1 MDDPQRKQLLER
13 VNREGATI
21 GHRIPEQIT
30 IQGESVALRDF
41 VFEVRQRE
49 SYPQSERERVKRA
62 TRNLRR
68 GRKQRLETL
77 EEDPISYED
86 GEQLVEEIIGIDR
99 ALNALG
105 SLEATDIEAEAEQQE
120 VADKRRWMN
129 FLRRALGHEDR
140 SSGQSRGLE
149 R

>member
-21 GHRIPEQIT
+21 GHRIPDRLT
-30 IQGESVALRDF
+30 IQGEPVALREF
-41 VFEVRQRE
+41 VFEVRKRE
-49 SYPQSERERVKRA
+49 TYPQSERERVKQA

-68 GRKQRLETL
+68 GRKARLETL
-77 EEDPISYED
+77 EDGAIDYAE

-105 SLEATDIEAEAEQQE
+105 SLEPTDIEAEAERQA
-120 VADKRRWMN
+120 VADKRRWMG
-129 FLRRALGHEDR
+129 FLKRALGQEDR
-140 SSGQSRGLE
+140 SGDRGGGLD

>member
-41 VFEVRQRE
+41 VFEVRRRE

-86 GEQLVEEIIGIDR
+86 GEELVNEILGIDR

-120 VADKRRWMN
+120 VADKRRWMG
-129 FLRRALGHEDR
+129 FLRRALGHDDR

>member
-1 MDDPQRKQLLER
+1 MDDLQRKQLLER

-21 GHRIPEQIT
+21 GHQIPAQLT

-41 VFEVRQRE
+41 VFEVQQRE
-49 SYPQSERERVKRA
+49 SYPQSERERVKQA

-77 EEDPISYED
+77 EEGAISYED

-120 VADKRRWMN
+120 VADKRRWMS
-129 FLRRALGHEDR
+129 FLKQALGHDDR
-140 SSGQSRGLE
+140 SGDQSRGT
-149 R
+149 

>member
-140 SSGQSRGLE
+140 SSGQSRRLE

>member
-1 MDDPQRKQLLER
+1 MDDLQRKQLLER

-21 GHRIPEQIT
+21 GHQIPAQLT

-41 VFEVRQRE
+41 VFEVQQRE
-49 SYPQSERERVKRA
+49 SYPQSERERVKQA

-68 GRKQRLETL
+68 GQKQRLETL
-77 EEDPISYED
+77 EEGAISYED

-120 VADKRRWMN
+120 VADKRRWMS
-129 FLRRALGHEDR
+129 FLKQALGHDDR
-140 SSGQSRGLE
+140 SGDQSRGT
-149 R
+149 

>member
-41 VFEVRQRE
+41 VFEVRRRE
-49 SYPQSERERVKRA
+49 SYPQSERERVKQA

-68 GRKQRLETL
+68 GRKQRIETL
-77 EEDPISYED
+77 EEDAISYED
-86 GEQLVEEIIGIDR
+86 GEELVNEILGIDR

-105 SLEATDIEAEAEQQE
+105 SLEATDIETEAERQE
-120 VADKRRWMN
+120 VADKRRWMS
-129 FLRRALGHEDR
+129 FLKRALGHDDH
-140 SSGQSRGLE
+140 SGEHSRGLE

>member
-105 SLEATDIEAEAEQQE
+105 SLEATDIEAEQQE